1 MNRYLPT
8 ALFSTA
14 ALVALG
20 LALASP
26 VAAAAPT
33 CDAHAQLENGTNVSP
48 SPDYV
53 SLTYSCSTA
62 LTRVRL
68 TLPAKAKLAQRPRVY
83 GSGPAKACTVAGRVV
98 TCLTKLKAGHAGGIT
113 LHWRPLPD
121 VGDPI
126 LFSATGRGAPI
137 VLRLSVANSDD
148 G

>member
-1 MNRYLPT
+1 MIRYLPT
-8 ALFSTA
+8 ALISTA

-20 LALASP
+20 LA
-26 VAAAAPT
+26 VAEPADAAPT

-53 SLTYSCSTA
+53 SLTFSCTTA

-68 TLPAKAKLAQRPRVY
+68 TLPAKIKLNERPRFY

-98 TCLTKLKAGHAGGIT
+98 TCVANLKAGRAGGIT
-113 LHWRPLPD
+113 LHWRPLPN
-121 VGDPI
+121 VGDPV
-126 LFSATGRGAPI
+126 LFSATGRAAPI
-137 VLRLSVANSDD
+137 VLRLSVENSDD